1 MKAEKYLE
9 QIEHSECR
17 ISNKISEIQRLET
30 MAVNISP
37 HLSEIKVSSTPNPHR
52 AQEVWDRLIDS
63 RNELFE
69 EVESL
74 LVLKREIIQKLEQLP
89 HHEYDV
95 LYRLY
100 VLMESVQHI
109 ADVTYYSRQT
119 IHRYKHRGLEKI
131 QKMLD
136 ARKDVT

>member
-9 QIEHSECR
+9 QIEQNECR
-17 ISNKISEIQRLET
+17 ITNKLSEIQRLET
-30 MAVNISP
+30 MAIDISP

-52 AQEVWDRLIDS
+52 AQEVWDRLIDA

-74 LVLKREIIQKLEQLP
+74 MDLKREIIKRLEQLP
-89 HHEYDV
+89 PQEYDV
-95 LYRLY
+95 LYRIY
-100 VLMESVQHI
+100 VLMESSQHI
-109 ADVTYYSRQT
+109 ADDEHYSRQS
-119 IHRYKHRGLEKI
+119 IYRYKRSGLAKL

-136 ARKDVT
+136 I

>member
-9 QIEHSECR
+9 QIEYAECR

-52 AQEVWDRLIDS
+52 AQEVWDRLIDA

-74 LVLKREIIQKLEQLP
+74 LVLKREIVHKLEQLP
-89 HHEYDV
+89 HQEYDV
-95 LYRLY
+95 LYKLY
-100 VLMESVQHI
+100 VLMQSSQNI
-109 ADVTYYSRQT
+109 ADEEHYSRQS
-119 IHRYKHRGLEKI
+119 IYRYKRSGLEKL

-136 ARKDVT
+136 A

>member
-9 QIEHSECR
+9 QIEINECR

-52 AQEVWDRLIDS
+52 AQEVWDRLIDA

-69 EVESL
+69 EVENL
-74 LVLKREIIQKLEQLP
+74 LVLKREIINKLEQLP
-89 HHEYDV
+89 HQEYDV
-95 LYRLY
+95 LYKLY
-100 VLMESVQHI
+100 VLMQSAQNI
-109 ADVTYYSRQT
+109 ADEEHYSRQS
-119 IHRYKHRGLEKI
+119 IYRYKCSGLEKL

-136 ARKDVT
+136 V

>member
-1 MKAEKYLE
+1 MRAERYLE
-9 QIEHSECR
+9 QIELNECR
-17 ISNKISEIQRLET
+17 IANKIAEIQRLE
-30 MAVNISP
+30 ALAIDISP

-52 AQEVWDRLIDS
+52 AQEVWDRLIDA

-74 LVLKREIIQKLEQLP
+74 MTLKRDVIKMLEKLPFQ
-89 HHEYDV
+89 EYDV

-100 VLMESVQHI
+100 ILMESSQHI
-109 ADVTYYSRQT
+109 ADDEHYSRQS
-119 IHRYKHRGLEKI
+119 IYRYKRRGLEKI

-136 ARKDVT
+136 N

>member
-9 QIEHSECR
+9 QIEINECR

-52 AQEVWDRLIDS
+52 AQEVWDRLIDA

-74 LVLKREIIQKLEQLP
+74 LVLKREIINKLEQLP
-89 HHEYDV
+89 HQEYDV
-95 LYRLY
+95 LYKLY
-100 VLMESVQHI
+100 VLMQSSQNI
-109 ADVTYYSRQT
+109 ADEEHYSRQS
-119 IHRYKHRGLEKI
+119 IYRYKRSGLEKL

-136 ARKDVT
+136 V

>member
-9 QIEHSECR
+9 QIEINECR

-37 HLSEIKVSSTPNPHR
+37 HLSEIKVSTTPNPHR
-52 AQEVWDRLIDS
+52 AQEVWDRLIDA

-69 EVESL
+69 EVENL
-74 LVLKREIIQKLEQLP
+74 LVLKREIINKLEQLP
-89 HHEYDV
+89 HQEYDV
-95 LYRLY
+95 LYKLY
-100 VLMESVQHI
+100 VLMQSSQNI
-109 ADVTYYSRQT
+109 ADEEHYSRQS
-119 IHRYKHRGLEKI
+119 IYRYKRSGLEKL

-136 ARKDVT
+136 V

>member
-9 QIEHSECR
+9 QIEINECR

-52 AQEVWDRLIDS
+52 AQEVWDRLIDA

-69 EVESL
+69 EVENL
-74 LVLKREIIQKLEQLP
+74 LVLKKEIINKLEQLP
-89 HHEYDV
+89 HQEYDV

-100 VLMESVQHI
+100 ILMQSAQNI
-109 ADVTYYSRQT
+109 ADEEHYSRQS
-119 IHRYKHRGLEKI
+119 IYRYKCSGLEKL

-136 ARKDVT
+136 V